1 MDRLRLYGCRTE
13 YMKDPVGID
22 IKKPRFSWK
31 LSSRR
36 NNVQQKS
43 YHIIVSTKPGKSDFW
58 DSGEVISSISAGT
71 EYGGKELTPCTQY
84 FWQVTVVTQDGDRAV
99 SEHAFFETGL
109 LNPSISAWNGA
120 EWIGPSEC
128 TLSADVR
135 GVFSIEMEFAIHEGS
150 TCMGLVFGR
159 NDRRIQGR
167 DNYFRFDTD
176 VSTIPAKLII
186 SRAGITDEDVQKNRK
201 KEPLYTIIVA
211 DVDDAAHRPVITED
225 NRYSRHTLTVK
236 VTGNCAYTYM
246 DGIRIDAV
254 KGTYPWGEEALL
266 PRQLN
271 PYGSNDV
278 NTWPR
283 LNEIGYA
290 LPAGQSACLYGI
302 TVRNI
307 RKPGAVIYE
316 DRTPRELKAQEHDLL
331 CTVNPS
337 HTSEPILRRTFIL
350 QEGQVRRARLYA
362 TARGIYE
369 CRVNGHKITDTW
381 FNPGVTQYDR
391 HLMYQTYQIEQF
403 LQPGENVIT
412 VVLSSGWWSD
422 AQTYVTGNYNYYGD
436 RASFLGMIAVDYE
449 DKPEEIIVTD
459 TKNWK
464 YCDCGPWTYAGL
476 FNGEHYD
483 ALAAERISGYELP
496 GYDDRLWTAPVII
509 IPPVIGRK
517 DAEGSGIFSWPEV
530 NTGEPEMIGQYGPGI
545 MAVGRVQAV
554 SVKMIREGVY
564 IYDMGANMAGVP
576 SVKLQGERGKTAQ
589 LRFAEV
595 LCPDLPEFAGRAGTL
610 MTENLRDA
618 DCTDLYTFSGTKETE
633 EYTPAFTFRGYRYI
647 EISGVSRMPGLSEV
661 NMILLSSLK
670 EMQGNVTVSNE
681 MVNRFLDN
689 VKRSQRSNFIGI
701 PTDCPQRNERMG
713 WNGDTSIFAR
723 TATFN
728 ANVRLFYARWLQMTA
743 DLQEP
748 SGRYTDIAPVGGGF
762 GGYTYDSAPLHV
774 AWEVYQQYGDTRV
787 IQDNYAAM
795 KRYMNYSAD
804 KWQQGDLAAP
814 MTLGDWLAPEE
825 TDIHLICHAF
835 YGYNA
840 YIMSGMSAAIGR
852 DPEASA
858 YQKLY
863 LELRRS
869 FNDIYI
875 DAQTGRTKDH
885 TQCSYALPLSMHM
898 ISEENIRNVGKCLAE
913 KTAETGY
920 LVKTGFFGTAPLNP
934 MLTQTGHA
942 DAAFRLMEQTD
953 NPSWLYPVT
962 QGATSVWERWDSY
975 TKEKGF
981 GGHNNMNS
989 FNHYSLGAVCE
1000 WFYSYVLGIQRQ
1012 EDYPGYQ
1019 HFLINPCIMVW
1030 EHAEGGFES
1039 PYGRIEVNWV
1049 RNKQDGKVA
1058 LTVRIPEN
1066 SAATVIL
1073 PGGKKKE
1080 CGSGRYHFEYPDERK
1095 DD

>member
-1 MDRLRLYGCRTE
+1 
-13 YMKDPVGID
+13 MKDPVGID

-31 LSSRR
+31 LSSKRTDVR
-36 NNVQQKS
+36 QKS
-43 YHIIVSTKPGKSDFW
+43 YHITVGTKPGRSDFW

-71 EYGGKELTPCTQY
+71 EYEGKELTPCTQY
-84 FWQVTVVTQDGDRAV
+84 FWQVTVVTQDGDRAA

-176 VSTIPAKLII
+176 VSTIPAKLLI
-186 SRAGITDEDVQKNRK
+186 SRVGITDEDAWNKRK
-201 KEPLYTIIVA
+201 KPLYTIIVA

-225 NRYSRHTLTVK
+225 NRYGRHTLTVK

-254 KGTYPWGEEALL
+254 KGTYPWGEAALL

-302 TVRNI
+302 TVRNN

-316 DRTPRELKAQEHDLL
+316 DGKVRELQADDHDVL

-337 HTSEPILRRTFIL
+337 HTSEPILRRIFTLKKKQL
-350 QEGQVRRARLYA
+350 QKARLYA

-369 CRVNGHKITDTW
+369 CRINGQSVTDTRL
-381 FNPGVTQYDR
+381 NPGVTQYDR
-391 HLMYQTYQIEQF
+391 HLMYQTYRIEHL

-422 AQTYVTGNYNYYGD
+422 AQTYVTANYNYYGD
-436 RASFLGMIAVDYE
+436 RTSFLGMLTAEYTDGTMQQV
-449 DKPEEIIVTD
+449 VTD
-459 TKNWK
+459 PQTWK
-464 YCDCGPWTYAGL
+464 YCDHGPWTYAGL

-483 ALAAERISGYELP
+483 ARRMEEIAGYELP
-496 GYDDRLWTAPVII
+496 GFDDTPWSRPVEIMP
-509 IPPVIGRK
+509 IPIDAE
-517 DAEGSGIFSWPEV
+517 DAEGTGIFSWPAV
-530 NTGEPEMIGQYGPGI
+530 NQQEPLLVGQSVPPIGVRGK
-545 MAVGRVQAV
+545 VQAV
-554 SVKMIREGVY
+554 SVTEIRKGVY

-576 SVKLQGERGKTAQ
+576 SVRIFGKKGMTAQ

-610 MTENLRDA
+610 MVENLRDA
-618 DCTDLYTFSGTKETE
+618 DCTDLYTFAGNPDGE
-633 EYTPAFTFRGYRYI
+633 EYTPVFTFRGYRYI
-647 EISGVSRMPGLSEV
+647 EISGVSKKPELSDV
-661 NMILLSSLK
+661 HMLLLSSVERMSGKVRVSDDLVNLFL
-670 EMQGNVTVSNE
+670 ENVQ
-681 MVNRFLDN
+681 
-689 VKRSQRSNFIGI
+689 RSQRSNFIGI

-728 ANVRLFYARWLQMTA
+728 ADVRLFYANWLQMTR
-743 DLQEP
+743 DLQEAD
-748 SGRYTDIAPVGGGF
+748 GRYTDISPVGGGF

-774 AWEVYQQYGDTRV
+774 TWEVYQQYQDTAV
-787 IQDNYAAM
+787 IRENYAAM
-795 KRYMNYSAD
+795 EHFMKYSAE

-825 TDIHLICHAF
+825 TDIRLICHAF

-840 YIMSGMSAAIGR
+840 RIMARMSAAVGETEKA
-852 DPEASA
+852 DA
-858 YQKLY
+858 YEKLY
-863 LELRRS
+863 RSLRRS
-869 FNDIYI
+869 FCSQYI
-875 DAQTGRTKDH
+875 DPDTGRTKDH

-898 ISEENIRNVGKCLAE
+898 IEEPLKGKVGNCLAE
-913 KTAETGY
+913 KTGECGY
-920 LVKTGFFGTAPLNP
+920 LVNTGFFGTAPLNP
-934 MLTQTGHA
+934 MLTETGHFEE
-942 DAAFRLMEQTD
+942 AFRLMEQKK

-975 TKEKGF
+975 TGEKGF

-989 FNHYSLGAVCE
+989 FNHYSLGAVYE
-1000 WFYSYVLGIQRQ
+1000 WFYRYVLGIRRQ
-1012 EDYPGYQ
+1012 EEHPGYS
-1019 HFLINPCIMVW
+1019 HFRIRPQMKGW
-1030 EHAEGGFES
+1030 KWAEGGFES
-1039 PYGRIEVNWV
+1039 PYGRIEVSWV
-1049 RNKQDGKVA
+1049 REDPITSKQGSRVT

-1073 PGGKKKE
+1073 PGDVEKE
-1080 CGSGRYHFEYPDERK
+1080 CGSGRYVFEVPDDMNDRK
-1095 DD
+1095 DSLK